1 MSLFGAHF
9 SGARAA
15 VAMVASAP
23 PTLGVGTPMDAQ
35 LMLPLIDMAQWSTNL
50 AVRPTPTPSP
60 RAATRPVSCGRI
72 RRSDL
77 ARVSD
82 ALAPPPPVP
91 PKTPPPPIPQVKR
104 DAVSGLAVMA
114 KSEANKKMMGTMG
127 ALEALV
133 QLLFKSEENPTSM
146 LTDSPARSARRPGA
160 KAPGAKTP
168 GAKTPSRSD
177 PTTLATPP
185 PPAATGS
192 TPTSSP
198 LVSDPAP
205 PARAKVGDIPMTRL
219 AARGVASLL
228 SDFDNQDFFVRLGGL
243 EKTYGLVAATNN
255 VDIRA
260 SLASALADL
269 ARRPEYCA
277 AIVDTGGLP
286 AVTALAESPDVKV
299 CLHAVSCARRLSR
312 LKHCR
317 ERWSPECLERLL
329 TWLTAFAGH
338 DGLCGMTVECVANLC
353 DDSDEHRTRVVASG
367 GVPKIAK
374 FLNVDRYEDDVRV
387 VAARCLSRMAKNAD
401 ARPHLA
407 IPAVLGSFKRSV
419 EANAAVANAEQLRN
433 TVDTVAALADCD
445 ANRKKLAEAGYAET
459 LFRAMATVRDKQLRR
474 LCTRVLGMI
483 ARDES
488 CVGVFR
494 PHVAAVVEL
503 MAHDDP
509 ETQLHAATLAAA
521 LTRDESCRRDVNRS
535 VARVA
540 GLLKLWAES
549 PDGEFRRA
557 ALNLGS
563 NLVIEP
569 EAKAEMMRGAAPTLK
584 AFMSQSRSKDPE
596 VQLALAGFLSK
607 LADGDDEIKA
617 GLVRAGA
624 VWRLKALRDDG
635 KHVMARQV
643 AAATLNNQMGK
654 HFAAIR
660 IQARFRGIL
669 HRLRERR
676 REREAA
682 IEAARIAAEK
692 LEEKIKAAAGVSAY
706 GGGANRPNQPGG
718 GY

>member
-1 MSLFGAHF
+1 
-9 SGARAA
+9 
-15 VAMVASAP
+15 
-23 PTLGVGTPMDAQ
+23 
-35 LMLPLIDMAQWSTNL
+35 
-50 AVRPTPTPSP
+50 
-60 RAATRPVSCGRI
+60 
-72 RRSDL
+72 
-77 ARVSD
+77 
-82 ALAPPPPVP
+82 
-91 PKTPPPPIPQVKR
+91 
-104 DAVSGLAVMA
+104 
-114 KSEANKKMMGTMG
+114 
-127 ALEALV
+127 
-133 QLLFKSEENPTSM
+133 
-146 LTDSPARSARRPGA
+146 
-160 KAPGAKTP
+160 
-168 GAKTPSRSD
+168 
-177 PTTLATPP
+177 
-185 PPAATGS
+185 
-192 TPTSSP
+192 
-198 LVSDPAP
+198 
-205 PARAKVGDIPMTRL
+205 MTRL

-299 CLHAVSCARRLSR
+299 CLRAVSCARRLSR

-329 TWLTAFAGH
+329 TWLSAFAGH

-387 VAARCLSRMAKNAD
+387 AAARCLSRMAKNAD

-445 ANRKKLAEAGYAET
+445 ANRKKLAEAGYAEV

-521 LTRDESCRRDVNRS
+521 LTRDEACRRDVNRS

-569 EAKAEMMRGAAPTLK
+569 EAKAEMMRGAAPMLK